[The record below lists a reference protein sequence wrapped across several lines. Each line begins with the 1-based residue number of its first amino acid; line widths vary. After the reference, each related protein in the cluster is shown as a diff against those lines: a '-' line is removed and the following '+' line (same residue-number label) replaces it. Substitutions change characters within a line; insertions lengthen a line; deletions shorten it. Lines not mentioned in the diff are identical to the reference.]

1 MTRSGSRW
9 KKGWVCDGR
18 THDHDTYPIIRIGD
32 NHCQDLTAHSDGDH
46 RRPGRK
52 EESMA
57 KAKAKRIPTRVH
69 SRKIDRNVARVQM
82 KKAGFT
88 RPNKRLADNWR
99 RFSED

>member
-1 MTRSGSRW
+1 
-9 KKGWVCDGR
+9 
-18 THDHDTYPIIRIGD
+18 
-32 NHCQDLTAHSDGDH
+32 
-46 RRPGRK
+46 
-52 EESMA
+52 MA

-99 RFSED
+99 RFSVD